1 MNIIESLKNI
11 FSSQNNKDNKIK
23 ALFKDEQEVKRHSKM
38 ILNNFYIRFHKYIFK
53 CNYKKKKE
61 KGENTSNNLKNND
74 NKNIS
79 ELISE
84 KNGKEKFFFYILKGA
99 IYIIEDWWKK
109 TLIKK
114 ETNKRILQRNFNNK
128 NFKIFCTTNYKNE
141 FYNFENVLRTEPNI
155 NNINNNI
162 NLKKYIYHNNNVF
175 SRNDN
180 GQNIKLIKTVN
191 LSKNESYQEQNTLE
205 ETLINSDSCF
215 FDFTSFN
222 KNNTDNIND
231 YSQKMNKNIITKEN
245 NKTKREN
252 SIIYPIKE
260 INLMIKKDMN
270 KFKEKKNKKIF
281 FNKNGNKISLKK
293 DAEQDNITISWEEQ
307 NNKITPNNSIEQEYE
322 LFREIKS
329 KIKADKEMLSVMNN
343 KYLLKENPFDESSI
357 YINNSYLKQ
366 DELIRNVNVHIIPP
380 EIKNISLK
388 KYCNNSNNSN
398 TIQNDDDEPGSS
410 FLGNIYKNE
419 EKDKKKE

>member
-11 FSSQNNKDNKIK
+11 FSSQKKRNNKIK
-23 ALFKDEQEVKRHSKM
+23 VVFKDEQEAKKHNKI

-61 KGENTSNNLKNND
+61 KGENNSNNLKNN
-74 NKNIS
+74 NKNIL
-79 ELISE
+79 EIISE
-84 KNGKEKFFFYILKGA
+84 KNGEDMNFFYILKGA
-99 IYIIEDWWKK
+99 IYVIEDWWKK
-109 TLIKK
+109 ILNKK
-114 ETNKRILQRNFNNK
+114 ETNKRVLQRNFNNK
-128 NFKIFCTTNYKNE
+128 NYKIFCTTNYKNE
-141 FYNFENVLRTEPNI
+141 FYHFENVLRTEPNI
-155 NNINNNI
+155 NTVNNINSNKNRNKNNNI
-162 NLKKYIYHNNNVF
+162 F

-180 GQNIKLIKTVN
+180 SQKIKLTKTAN
-191 LSKNESYQEQNTLE
+191 PQKNESIYQEQNTLE

-215 FDFTSFN
+215 FDFTSYN
-222 KNNTDNIND
+222 KNNIDNVND
-231 YSQKMNKNIITKEN
+231 YNQKINKNIITKEN

-260 INLMIKKDMN
+260 INLMIRKDMN
-270 KFKEKKNKKIF
+270 KIKEKKNKKVF
-281 FNKNGNKISLKK
+281 VNKNGNKISLKK

-307 NNKITPNNSIEQEYE
+307 NNKKTPNNSIEQEYE

-366 DELIRNVNVHIIPP
+366 DELIRNVNVHIIPQ

-388 KYCNNSNNSN
+388 KNCNNSNNSN
-398 TIQNDDDEPGSS
+398 TIQNDDDEAPSS